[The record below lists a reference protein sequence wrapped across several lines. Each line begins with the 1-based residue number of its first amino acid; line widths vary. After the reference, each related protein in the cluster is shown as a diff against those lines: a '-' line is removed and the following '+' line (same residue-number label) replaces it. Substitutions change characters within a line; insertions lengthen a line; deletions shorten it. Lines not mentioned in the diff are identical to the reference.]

1 MSGGKPP
8 GGCAG
13 RNAAA
18 VIDFAAAAG
27 RKFPYE
33 RIGYLADRA
42 VLLARGVIDSLD
54 AAPRGNVVFGGREF
68 QQGIVSQR
76 TGRLHEALSEALL
89 SDQYGPVEIL
99 ERAGDD
105 LGRRSRIAVDQHGQR
120 QIGQDRIVRG
130 AEDILLRSGP
140 SLGADHL
147 RTFGNEHRNDLD
159 GFLQNAA
166 SVAPVV
172 EDQSPQGILCAE
184 FLDRGAHLFVRS
196 FGEVAVLDISDPFCD
211 EPGVGDAG
219 NGYPFARQS
228 ESVVLAADQPF
239 DDDSDGG
246 VGRAF
251 QGGTYLCGV
260 PTLGVLAFDREDLV
274 ADADAGPVGRGAFV
288 GLCENYVIAFLADH
302 RTDASVLARGEQ
314 VEVRHLLFGQ
324 KFGVGVEV
332 AGHAFG
338 GILH

>member
-1 MSGGKPP
+1 MSG
-8 GGCAG
+8 
-13 RNAAA
+13 NAAA

-42 VLLARGVIDSLD
+42 VLLARGVVDGLD
-54 AAPRGNVVFGGREF
+54 TAPRGNVVFGGREF

-105 LGRRSRIAVDQHGQR
+105 LGRRSRITVDQHGQR
-120 QIGQDRIVRG
+120 QVRQDRVVRG
-130 AEDILLRSGP
+130 TEYFLLRSDP

-219 NGYPFARQS
+219 NGYPFARVRVS
-228 ESVVLAADQPF
+228 CPPPINRSMTIRTVVL
-239 DDDSDGG
+239 
-246 VGRAF
+246 
-251 QGGTYLCGV
+251 GV
-260 PTLGVLAFDREDLV
+260 PFRAELICAGSQPLV
-274 ADADAGPVGRGAFV
+274 SSPSIERILSPMRMPARSAGEP
-288 GLCENYVIAFLADH
+288 
-302 RTDASVLARGEQ
+302 S
-314 VEVRHLLFGQ
+314 
-324 KFGVGVEV
+324 
-332 AGHAFG
+332 
-338 GILH
+338 

>member
-1 MSGGKPP
+1 M
-8 GGCAG
+8 
-13 RNAAA
+13 
-18 VIDFAAAAG
+18 
-27 RKFPYE
+27 RKTF
-33 RIGYLADRA
+33 
-42 VLLARGVIDSLD
+42 S
-54 AAPRGNVVFGGREF
+54 F
-68 QQGIVSQR
+68 
-76 TGRLHEALSEALL
+76 
-89 SDQYGPVEIL
+89 
-99 ERAGDD
+99 
-105 LGRRSRIAVDQHGQR
+105 
-120 QIGQDRIVRG
+120 
-130 AEDILLRSGP
+130 
-140 SLGADHL
+140 GADHL

-228 ESVVLAADQPF
+228 ESVVPAADQPF

-274 ADADAGPVGRGAFV
+274 ADADAGSVGRGAFV

-332 AGHAFG
+332 ASHAFG
-338 GILH
+338 GILHQLVGIDFIDVEERKLPHHIDQ